1 MTRRSSTPK
10 YDNLLAAYYPECDNE
25 LRKIVA
31 VNRASNAG
39 LTAIAPMLN
48 IATALVVL
56 MATVSTEASVVS
68 MVSIYLVALVC
79 ASAAMAYVISNQARR
94 VAVATQVL
102 EMRKEHIL
110 DKQDQ
115 PHQKTRRRF
124 FRN

>member
-1 MTRRSSTPK
+1 
-10 YDNLLAAYYPECDNE
+10 
-25 LRKIVA
+25 
-31 VNRASNAG
+31 
-39 LTAIAPMLN
+39 MLN